1 MKPILFDETA
11 QTLTQIVASN
21 TNGIGRIN
29 ALTAVVTEERNG
41 IYELEMNVFIDD
53 EFFSSIHPGSIFK
66 VKAGDFEG
74 LQLFRVYQ
82 ITKPINGICTV
93 YARHITY
100 DLGKAP
106 VLPFSAI
113 GIGNA
118 LNGLVS
124 HLATPY
130 EFGVYTDI
138 QNVETGFQLDEPKY
152 FRECL
157 GGYSGSILDN
167 FGGEYEFDN
176 LTVKLL
182 AHRGSDRGVEI
193 RYGKNLTDLTQES
206 NIESMYNAVLG
217 FAVDDNGTATSGTIQ
232 YITQN
237 TNAPKIK
244 IVDFSDQFDDQT
256 PITVNAINTL
266 AQNYIQANSL
276 NVPKVNIDVSLIALQ
291 QTDQYK
297 DVLQLERVSLC
308 DTVHVYFEKLGV
320 NASAKVIRTE
330 FDVLNE
336 RLVNVEIGDAR
347 TNLTESISESVAD
360 TAVSEAVSAMD
371 GAIQHATDLITG
383 GLGGYVVISKNA
395 NGQPEEILIMDT
407 PDKATAVHVIR
418 MNKNGI
424 GFSSTGY
431 SGTYTTAW
439 TIDGGF
445 VADFIKSG
453 TINAININGSNITG
467 SNIVFGDAPNTTTL
481 RTNDAKTGALF
492 DGNGVMQ
499 FNTKGEFFA
508 KNVDSNSYIANQIRM
523 RSNVL
528 LNNVDTNQISFLNK
542 RNDVVANEF
551 YANAADASYDF
562 WFYNNRPGVAKNA
575 NNHYMGAT
583 SSAYYNRLWNFAYN
597 RLTSDNGVISAN
609 NLQLEST
616 ANYNFA
622 GLRNYNHDGYLTNYV
637 NCWSRWEANNTYN
650 GIYIYNTD
658 NSQIAANNI
667 TLLNNSS
674 DNHVYIMNR
683 IVGSSDTANEIQ
695 LEGNTSGYIS
705 YWVKN
710 FDRENHKI
718 ANMIFLS
725 SRPYAHLINGATIPA
740 NNSLN
745 LVNYQNNANQ
755 IVNSKIT
762 MNDNLTFECQNRATF
777 NFIGNGKQ
785 FAVINA
791 NNGICLAADGVAVD
805 AFLVAGRV
813 HIVAPN
819 GLYVTDQNGLR
830 TRQL

>member
-74 LQLFRVYQ
+74 MQLFRVYQ

-100 DLGKAP
+100 DLGKAA
-106 VLPFSAI
+106 VLPFSSTGAADTM
-113 GIGNA
+113 NK
-118 LNGLVS
+118 LVQN
-124 HLATPY
+124 LATTY
-130 EFGVYTDI
+130 EFSTYTDI
-138 QNVETGFQLDEPKY
+138 NNTETVFNLTEPKY

-157 GGYSGSILDN
+157 GGYEGSVLDC

-193 RYGKNLTDLTQES
+193 RYGKNLTDITQET
-206 NIESMYNAVLG
+206 NIESMYDAVLG
-217 FAVDDNGTATSGTIQ
+217 YAIDDNETVTSGTIQ

-244 IVDFSDQFDDQT
+244 IVDFSDQFDEQT

-330 FDVLNE
+330 YDVLNE

-347 TNLTESISESVAD
+347 ANLTESISESVSD
-360 TAVSEAVSAMD
+360 FVIPEAVSQMD
-371 GAIQHATDLITG
+371 SAVKHATDLITG
-383 GLGGYVVISKNA
+383 GLGGYVVIGRNA
-395 NGQPEEILIMDT
+395 AGQPEEILIMDT
-407 PDKATAVHVIR
+407 PDKATAVNVIR

-424 GFSSTGY
+424 GFSNTGY

-453 TINAININGSNITG
+453 TIDAVAINGSTITG
-467 SNIVFGDAPNTTTL
+467 GVIDGAEIDSGDMYWYKGTTNEATM
-481 RTNDAKTGALF
+481 KTGSLSTNA
-492 DGNGVMQ
+492 GHNNNSVIVKGSGV
-499 FNTKGEFFA
+499 GL
-508 KNVDSNSYIANQIRM
+508 
-523 RSNVL
+523 RSNNGAYVAAIDP
-528 LNNVDTNQISFLNK
+528 VGGSTTAEISGGG
-542 RNDVVANEF
+542 D
-551 YANAADASYDF
+551 NARCSV
-562 WFYNNRPGVAKNA
+562 GGHV
-575 NNHYMGAT
+575 GI
-583 SSAYYNRLWNFAYN
+583 
-597 RLTSDNGVISAN
+597 LTSGSGADTDRFVSVSRSTFYIKTFNLSTNKMELHDMAFRTINGY
-609 NLQLEST
+609 T
-616 ANYNFA
+616 
-622 GLRNYNHDGYLTNYV
+622 YLTV
-637 NCWSRWEANNTYN
+637 W
-650 GIYIYNTD
+650 
-658 NSQIAANNI
+658 
-667 TLLNNSS
+667 
-674 DNHVYIMNR
+674 
-683 IVGSSDTANEIQ
+683 
-695 LEGNTSGYIS
+695 
-705 YWVKN
+705 
-710 FDRENHKI
+710 
-718 ANMIFLS
+718 
-725 SRPYAHLINGATIPA
+725 
-740 NNSLN
+740 
-745 LVNYQNNANQ
+745 
-755 IVNSKIT
+755 
-762 MNDNLTFECQNRATF
+762 
-777 NFIGNGKQ
+777 
-785 FAVINA
+785 
-791 NNGICLAADGVAVD
+791 
-805 AFLVAGRV
+805 
-813 HIVAPN
+813 
-819 GLYVTDQNGLR
+819 
-830 TRQL
+830 

>member
-74 LQLFRVYQ
+74 MQLFRVYQ

-100 DLGKAP
+100 DLGKAA
-106 VLPFSAI
+106 VLPFSSI
-113 GIGNA
+113 GAADTMNK
-118 LNGLVS
+118 LVQN
-124 HLATPY
+124 LATTY
-130 EFGVYTDI
+130 EFSTYTDI
-138 QNVETGFQLDEPKY
+138 NNTETVFNLTEPKY

-157 GGYSGSILDN
+157 GGYEGSVLDC

-193 RYGKNLTDLTQES
+193 KYGKNLTDITQET
-206 NIESMYNAVLG
+206 NIESMFDAVLG
-217 FAVDDNGTATSGTIQ
+217 YAVDDNETVTHGTIQ

-330 FDVLNE
+330 YDVLNE

-347 TNLTESISESVAD
+347 ANLTESISESVSD
-360 TAVSEAVSAMD
+360 FVIPEAVSQMD
-371 GAIQHATDLITG
+371 SVVKHATDLITG
-383 GLGGYVVISKNA
+383 GLGGYVVIGRNA
-395 NGQPEEILIMDT
+395 AGQPEEILIMDT
-407 PDKATAVHVIR
+407 PDKATAVNVIR

-424 GFSSTGY
+424 GFSNTGY

-453 TINAININGSNITG
+453 TIDAVAINGSTITGGVIDGAEIDSGDMYWYKDTENQARIRPAEWNSRKGIRIEANQFRVGSADATGYININPGLLWLYAGAMISVAPSGVFIQGEYGSAAITV
-467 SNIVFGDAPNTTTL
+467 NN
-481 RTNDAKTGALF
+481 
-492 DGNGVMQ
+492 
-499 FNTKGEFFA
+499 
-508 KNVDSNSYIANQIRM
+508 
-523 RSNVL
+523 
-528 LNNVDTNQISFLNK
+528 NNVVLRMNGEQHGLK
-542 RNDVVANEF
+542 
-551 YANAADASYDF
+551 
-562 WFYNNRPGVAKNA
+562 W
-575 NNHYMGAT
+575 AT
-583 SSAYYNRLWNFAYN
+583 
-597 RLTSDNGVISAN
+597 
-609 NLQLEST
+609 
-616 ANYNFA
+616 
-622 GLRNYNHDGYLTNYV
+622 
-637 NCWSRWEANNTYN
+637 
-650 GIYIYNTD
+650 
-658 NSQIAANNI
+658 
-667 TLLNNSS
+667 
-674 DNHVYIMNR
+674 
-683 IVGSSDTANEIQ
+683 
-695 LEGNTSGYIS
+695 
-705 YWVKN
+705 
-710 FDRENHKI
+710 
-718 ANMIFLS
+718 
-725 SRPYAHLINGATIPA
+725 INGYKVP
-740 NNSLN
+740 
-745 LVNYQNNANQ
+745 
-755 IVNSKIT
+755 
-762 MNDNLTFECQNRATF
+762 
-777 NFIGNGKQ
+777 
-785 FAVINA
+785 
-791 NNGICLAADGVAVD
+791 VAV
-805 AFLVAGRV
+805 
-813 HIVAPN
+813 
-819 GLYVTDQNGLR
+819 
-830 TRQL
+830 